1 MYYYYYHYYV
11 YFVVGSQLLITLQ
24 LVNFYISQILT
35 ALSEKVGIQF
45 IFVVGNCN
53 INLTKVKLI
62 DKLNYAFQLK
72 FIKNTNLNN
81 FIC

>member
-1 MYYYYYHYYV
+1 M
-11 YFVVGSQLLITLQ
+11 VGNQLLITLQ